1 MISGECSFGFVSK
14 SVKALNG
21 STKDVKK
28 FCTGVSQCG
37 TVAVSGVETQ
47 HLNVDAEKPLCK
59 LVVDWLETAMQ
70 DQPVDELSEN
80 VIHLQCAVTS
90 NQCGWQ
96 NSVNCLVYCV
106 T

>member
-1 MISGECSFGFVSK
+1 M
-14 SVKALNG
+14 
-21 STKDVKK
+21 
-28 FCTGVSQCG
+28 
-37 TVAVSGVETQ
+37 SGVETQ

-90 NQCGWQ
+90 NHCNRQ
-96 NSVNCLVYCV
+96 NSANCLVYCV
-106 T
+106 TCKCSLLMLIMRLQGNVHRVH

>member
-1 MISGECSFGFVSK
+1 M
-14 SVKALNG
+14 
-21 STKDVKK
+21 
-28 FCTGVSQCG
+28 
-37 TVAVSGVETQ
+37 SGVETQ